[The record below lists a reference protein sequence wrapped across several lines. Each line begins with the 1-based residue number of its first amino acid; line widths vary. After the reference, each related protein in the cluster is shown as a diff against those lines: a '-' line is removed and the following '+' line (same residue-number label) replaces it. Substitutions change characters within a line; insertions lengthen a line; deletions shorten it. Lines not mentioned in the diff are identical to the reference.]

1 MESENSR
8 LKVRLKGNLYI
19 YKCFIDVLYIFDSG
33 FQEEFGNAPERRN
46 NFSVNFCHVL
56 SRFYLL
62 KRIHDPVSARW
73 IAFNGK
79 LMSFRIE
86 IFKKQFVCLL
96 FSVRRHI
103 NLRYSLFTRITSSKM
118 PANFTQFLLSS
129 SATGEFYLKICVTSY
144 SR

>member
-19 YKCFIDVLYIFDSG
+19 YKCFIDVWYIFDSS
-33 FQEEFGNAPERRN
+33 FQEEFGNAPERRH
-46 NFSVNFCHVL
+46 NFSVNFCHLL

-79 LMSFRIE
+79 LMSFRGYKFSRNNSSVYFFLFAGILTCVSA
-86 IFKKQFVCLL
+86 FLRASLL
-96 FSVRRHI
+96 RRCQRI
-103 NLRYSLFTRITSSKM
+103 LYNFYFRVQQLVNFIWKYVTRYSR
-118 PANFTQFLLSS
+118 
-129 SATGEFYLKICVTSY
+129 
-144 SR
+144 

>member
-1 MESENSR
+1 MEPENSR

-19 YKCFIDVLYIFDSG
+19 YKCFIGVLYIFDSS
-33 FQEEFGNAPERRN
+33 FQEEFGNAPDLKTD

-62 KRIHDPVSARW
+62 KRIHDPVTARW

-96 FSVRRHI
+96 FSVGRHI
-103 NLRYSLFTRITSSKM
+103 NLRFSLFTRITSSKM
-118 PANFTQFLLSS
+118 PANFIQFLLSS
-129 SATGEFYLKICVTSY
+129 SATSEFYLKICY
-144 SR
+144 

>member
-1 MESENSR
+1 MEPENSR

-19 YKCFIDVLYIFDSG
+19 YKCFIGVLYIFDSS
-33 FQEEFGNAPERRN
+33 FQEEFGNAPDLKTD

-62 KRIHDPVSARW
+62 KRIHDPVTARW

-86 IFKKQFVCLL
+86 IFKKQFVCGYCFLL
-96 FSVRRHI
+96 AGILTCVSAFF
-103 NLRYSLFTRITSSKM
+103 LLTRITSSKM
-118 PANFTQFLLSS
+118 PANFIQFLLSS
-129 SATGEFYLKICVTSY
+129 SATSEFYLKICY
-144 SR
+144 